1 MNRIITV
8 LIISLFI
15 LLIDWY
21 SFQAILV
28 LMQNSSYNVKRAVT
42 IAFWSVTVLVL
53 IFILA
58 IATGHF
64 FDLPAWLRSYVFAT
78 VIGFYFSKILL
89 VLFLFI
95 DDVIRL
101 FRFIVQKISP
111 SASHSSEGISRSRFL
126 VYAGLLTS
134 GFLFASFIHGFFN
147 MYNYQFRKIRLKI
160 KNLPADFNAIKIVQI
175 SDIHS
180 GTFNETKPLADVV
193 NRINAEDAD
202 IIFFTGDLVNNI
214 STEMLPY
221 IDIFKKLKAKLGV
234 YSTLGNHDYGDY
246 YSWSTPEAKHENILL
261 LYDIH
266 KKLGWHLLR
275 NENVM
280 LGNPGSQLAIIG
292 VENWSALARFPKY
305 GDLKKAYEGVE
316 NAPVKILLSHDPTH
330 WDAQVRPEYPD
341 IALTLAG
348 HTHGFQFGFEYK
360 NFKWSPVEYIYK
372 QWAGLYQQGEQYLY
386 VNRGFGAIGYPGRV
400 GILPEITVFEL
411 RNES

>member
-1 MNRIITV
+1 MNRIITI
-8 LIISLFI
+8 LIISLVI

-28 LMQNSSYNVKRAVT
+28 LMQNSSYNVKRIVT
-42 IAFWSVTVLVL
+42 IAFWSLTVLVL
-53 IFILA
+53 FFIIA
-58 IATGHF
+58 IATGNF
-64 FDLPAWLRSYVFAT
+64 YDLPTWFRSYVFAT
-78 VIGFYFSKILL
+78 VIGFYLSKILL

-101 FRFIVQKISP
+101 IRFVAQKISP
-111 SASHSSEGISRSRFL
+111 TSFNSAKGISRSRFL

-160 KNLPADFNAIKIVQI
+160 KNLPADFNGLKVVQI

-180 GTFNETKPLADVV
+180 GTFNETKPLIDVV
-193 NRINAEDAD
+193 NRINAENAD

-221 IDIFKKLKAKLGV
+221 VDIFKQLKAKYGV

-246 YSWSTPEAKHENILL
+246 YSWPTPEAKHENMLL
-261 LYDIH
+261 LYNIH
-266 KKLGWHLLR
+266 KRLGWHLLR
-275 NENVM
+275 NENVL
-280 LGNPGSQLAIIG
+280 LGKAGAQLAIIG

-305 GDLKKAYEGVE
+305 GDLKKAYEGAE
-316 NAPVKILLSHDPTH
+316 NAKAKILLSHDPTH
-330 WDAQVRPEYPD
+330 WDAQVRPEYSD
-341 IALTLAG
+341 IALTLSG

-360 NFKWSPVEYIYK
+360 NFKWSPVEYVYK

-400 GILPEITVFEL
+400 GILPEITTFEL
-411 RNES
+411 YNEA

>member
-1 MNRIITV
+1 MNRLITI

-21 SFQAILV
+21 SFQAISV
-28 LMQNSSYNVKRAVT
+28 LIQNSSYNVKRIVT

-53 IFILA
+53 FFILA
-58 IATGHF
+58 ISTGHF
-64 FDLPAWLRSYVFAT
+64 FDLPTWFRSYVFAT
-78 VIGFYFSKILL
+78 VIGLYFSKILL

-101 FRFIVQKISP
+101 FRFIAQKISP
-111 SASHSSEGISRSRFL
+111 PATYSSEGISRSRFL

-147 MYNYQFRKIRLKI
+147 MYNYQFRKVRLKI
-160 KNLPADFNAIKIVQI
+160 RNLPADFNGLKVVQI

-180 GTFNETKPLADVV
+180 GTFNETKPLLEAV
-193 NRINAEDAD
+193 NRINAENAD

-214 STEMLPY
+214 SAEMLPY
-221 IDIFKKLKAKLGV
+221 VDIFKQLKAKHGV

-246 YSWSTPEAKHENILL
+246 YSWHTPEAKHENMLQ

-275 NENVM
+275 NENVL
-280 LGNPGSQLAIIG
+280 LGNPGAQLAVIG

-305 GDLKKAYEGVE
+305 GDLKKAYEGTE
-316 NAPVKILLSHDPTH
+316 NAAAKILLSHDPTH

-372 QWAGLYQQGEQYLY
+372 QWAGLYRQGEQYLY

-411 RNES
+411 RNEV